1 MYSYGVPLS
10 KRFMATSMATYI
22 ERYRMVL
29 KIQPEFNNLSQS
41 QQEKIWKENSLLAIG
56 VIVAKMESCK
66 TGNEQLFFA
75 KGNEINCWINQMSDK
90 NQLKK
95 LTMDMANISTGV
107 LSALELT
114 KASAAFWVSSKALLS
129 VNDLLDRSGSTE
141 VVGLVLLFL
150 SSH

>member
-107 LSALELT
+107 LSALELKNFRRLVKEVGDLIQDQET
-114 KASAAFWVSSKALLS
+114 FKLITLALLFS
-129 VNDLLDRSGSTE
+129 DNE
-141 VVGLVLLFL
+141 V
-150 SSH
+150 